1 MSDMQ
6 PRKPAGTP
14 EGGQYDVKT
23 GGGSDAD
30 LDEWALTVDLQR
42 NPFDSTP
49 VDMPN
54 LETDIIAAL
63 PERYAGSRILSFDA
77 NGVVTGIDADGRKFT
92 DTTDPQVSRLTWSVP
107 DDLSEPP
114 RTQERLE
121 KAGEGWL
128 TVPGGLSDAGRP
140 KRVSGEPWC
149 VRAAKRRYA
158 DRYADV
164 RALQDGHIV
173 VELTDGTIRIMDAPD
188 WVPAQPRNMR
198 RIHVASGRWRL
209 VPADSLDDG
218 QIMTGVT
225 KADLEYYAKLGERV
239 AGPEFD
245 HVIRV
250 DGTGRLTIRLTDGT
264 KGAIQLPD
272 DEPRPIPGATLRCSD
287 DDGNDGPYR
296 PEFEAD
302 DTKRPERKPV
312 RKTAKKTAPAPDS
325 RPARPNRLVEVA
337 SSILAP
343 LVSLFLR

>member
-1 MSDMQ
+1 M
-6 PRKPAGTP
+6 
-14 EGGQYDVKT
+14 
-23 GGGSDAD
+23 
-30 LDEWALTVDLQR
+30 
-42 NPFDSTP
+42 
-49 VDMPN
+49 
-54 LETDIIAAL
+54 
-63 PERYAGSRILSFDA
+63 
-77 NGVVTGIDADGRKFT
+77 
-92 DTTDPQVSRLTWSVP
+92 
-107 DDLSEPP
+107 
-114 RTQERLE
+114 
-121 KAGEGWL
+121 
-128 TVPGGLSDAGRP
+128 PGGLSDAGRP

-188 WVPAQPRNMR
+188 WVPAQPKNMR

-250 DGTGRLTIRLTDGT
+250 DGTGRLTIRLADGT
-264 KGAIQLPD
+264 KGTIQLPD

-302 DTKRPERKPV
+302 DTKRPEKKPV
-312 RKTAKKTAPAPDS
+312 RKQTKKTAPTPAS
-325 RPARPNRLVEVA
+325 RPARSNRLVEVA

>member
-1 MSDMQ
+1 M
-6 PRKPAGTP
+6 
-14 EGGQYDVKT
+14 
-23 GGGSDAD
+23 
-30 LDEWALTVDLQR
+30 
-42 NPFDSTP
+42 
-49 VDMPN
+49 
-54 LETDIIAAL
+54 
-63 PERYAGSRILSFDA
+63 
-77 NGVVTGIDADGRKFT
+77 
-92 DTTDPQVSRLTWSVP
+92 P
-107 DDLSEPP
+107 DDLPEPP

-121 KAGEGWL
+121 RA
-128 TVPGGLSDAGRP
+128 
-140 KRVSGEPWC
+140 SGEPWC

-164 RALQDGHIV
+164 RALQDGHII

-188 WVPAQPRNMR
+188 WVPAQPTGMR
-198 RIHVASGRWRL
+198 RIHVDSGRWRL

-218 QIMTGVT
+218 RIMTGVT

-264 KGAIQLPD
+264 KGTIQLPD

-302 DTKRPERKPV
+302 DTKRPV
-312 RKTAKKTAPAPDS
+312 RKTVKKTAPASVS
-325 RPARPNRLVEVA
+325 RPARSNRLVEVA

-343 LVSLFLR
+343 LVALFLR